1 MGSKKTFQIIILFI
15 TLISHQSY
23 ATDGNPTSKN
33 YSALFAN
40 EPPVITA
47 TGNQIYC
54 AGTKLKIVTA
64 VSITDPDDT
73 GTDAIY
79 IQISS
84 GYIKG
89 QDRLDLN
96 GNHPTITTD
105 WDEQT
110 GKLKLFSPTGI
121 LVSYDD
127 FMNAI
132 KEVTF
137 SNASNSPSGTRTFSI
152 SIGQAN
158 YLPSNGHYYQYIP
171 SLGITWTDAKV
182 QAESSLYY
190 GLQGYL
196 ATITAADEAKLSGE
210 QASGAG
216 WIGGSDA
223 ETEGVWKWVTGPENG
238 TIFWNGQ
245 ANGSSPNYANWNTNE
260 PNQSGNEDYT
270 HITAPGVGLPGSW
283 NDLSNTGEPTG
294 NYQPKGYIVE
304 YGGTTGDPVL
314 QISTSTSIT
323 IPLITSVTP
332 NSRCG
337 SGTVD
342 LKATATNGTIRWF
355 DDANS
360 LVPLAT
366 GENFTTPILNNSTTY
381 YIDAGSDCTA
391 TRTAVVATIN
401 QIPSI
406 TSTNSPV
413 SRCGSGTVLLQA
425 NSDIG
430 VINWYDTE
438 TGGTPL
444 ATGTSFT
451 TPALNATTTYY
462 IEAINNGCKEN
473 TRTAVIARIYQTP
486 EAADEEISF
495 CNQTTLILDAKVSGM
510 RYLWSTGE
518 TTQTIAITDAETYT
532 VTISSPDPEN
542 CSTTKKI
549 TVSSY
554 AAPSITSVDVTEDT
568 VTIIVANDE
577 DYFEY
582 AIDGINYQTSNVFY
596 NVPGGQ
602 QTAYVRDRDQ
612 CNYDTQSF
620 IVLSAPQFF
629 TPNNDSYHD
638 YWEIKGLAFYPG
650 AEVSIFDRYGKLVA
664 VLNSAKLKWDGTL
677 NKAPL
682 PASDYWY
689 VLKLDQNSPEKR
701 GHFSLK
707 R

>member
-23 ATDGNPTSKN
+23 ATDGNPTSKS

-47 TGNQIYC
+47 TGNQNYC

-89 QDRLDLN
+89 QDRLYLD

-171 SLGITWTDAKV
+171 SLGIKWTDAKA
-182 QAESSLYY
+182 QAESSRYY

-216 WIGGSDA
+216 WIGGSDS

-260 PNQSGNEDYT
+260 PNQSGNEDYA
-270 HITAPGVGLPGSW
+270 HITAPGIGLPGSW

-314 QISTSTSIT
+314 QISASTSIT
-323 IPLITSVTP
+323 IPQITSVTP

-391 TRTAVVATIN
+391 ARTAVVATIN

-430 VINWYDTE
+430 IINWYDTE
-438 TGGTPL
+438 TGGTLL

-473 TRTAVIARIYQTP
+473 SRTAVIARIYQTP
-486 EAADEEISF
+486 EATDEEISF

-518 TTQTIAITDAETYT
+518 TTQTIAITDAGTYT

-554 AAPSITSVDVTEDT
+554 TAPSITSVDVTEDT

-602 QTAYVRDRDQ
+602 QTAYVRDRHQ

-638 YWEIKGLAFYPG
+638 YWEIKGLAFYPE
-650 AEVSIFDRYGKLVA
+650 AEVSIYDRYGKLVA
-664 VLNSAKLKWDGTL
+664 VLTSAKLQWDGSL
-677 NKAPL
+677 NKVPL